1 MRRQAK
7 AFVRKLW
14 MPDSLLLRHALLI
27 RTNELSYGRSQWPNG
42 LQPLARVAGSH
53 LAESMNRAS
62 VVHGRSVCEW
72 ADHSFREVLPGV
84 CVCVGLILCYIETSK
99 RGSLGPIL
107 AVALQ
112 RKELLQAMHDGVL
125 CYASCMAL
133 AATQLNILHH
143 YHGL

>member
-1 MRRQAK
+1 M
-7 AFVRKLW
+7 V
-14 MPDSLLLRHALLI
+14 
-27 RTNELSYGRSQWPNG
+27 E
-42 LQPLARVAGSH
+42 
-53 LAESMNRAS
+53 AS
-62 VVHGRSVCEW
+62 VNGPITRSEK
-72 ADHSFREVLPGV
+72 SYRV

-112 RKELLQAMHDGVL
+112 RKELLQAMHDGAL